1 MPVDFLTAEQQR
13 KYGRYAGEP
22 SPAQLGRYFHL
33 DDADRTVLTTRR
45 GDHNRLGFALQLGTV
60 RFLGTFLDNPAEVP
74 GAVVAHVARQLA
86 ITDLTCLIRYG
97 VGETHWDHVNEIK
110 AAYGYR
116 DFSDQP
122 GHSRLIRWLYA
133 RAWVSAERPS
143 LLFDLATAWL
153 VERKVL
159 LPGVTV
165 LAREVAQAR
174 DRAAAR
180 LWRVLANAPNA
191 RQRERLEA
199 LLVVPEGARQ
209 SHLDRLRRTPTRV
222 SGPSLIAALRRLEEI
237 RTLGVA
243 ALDLSRIP
251 AGRLKAL
258 ARHAATSWA
267 AVIARMPSDRRV
279 ATLLAFARAFEATAL
294 DDALDLLDL
303 IITDLLAQ
311 ARLAGEKE
319 RLRTLGDLD
328 TAALQLRDVCT
339 VLLDEACS
347 SAQVRSL
354 AFARVPRP
362 QLAEAVALVERLARP
377 PEDDYQGE
385 LLDRYR
391 RVRRF
396 WPHLLRT
403 ITFQGTQAGRPLTQ
417 ALSVLAAWEDQRE
430 PDLSQAPLDVVSR
443 AWRRFV
449 IGLDRTI
456 DRRAYTLCVLQ
467 RLQDG
472 LRRRDVFV
480 ELSERWGDPR
490 AKLLQGTEWEAA
502 RSQVCLSLGR
512 QATAAAELEALR
524 RQLDDAYRRTA
535 DNLPANESVRIE
547 VVAGRDSL
555 TLTPLDK
562 LDEPAGLWTL
572 RQAVADLLPRVDLPD
587 VLLEIQARTN
597 FAEAFTHVSEAEA
610 RVTDLAVSVCAVL
623 LAEAC
628 NIGLEPLTRPE
639 IPALTRGRLAWVQQ
653 NYIRAE
659 TLIRANALLVDAQT
673 KVPLVGAWGGGE
685 VASADGLRFVV
696 PVRTVNA
703 GPNSKYF
710 GAGRG
715 ITYYNFTSDQF
726 TGFHAIV
733 IPGTLRDSLF
743 ILEGLLEQQTSLRPL
758 EIMSDT
764 AGASDVVFGLFWL
777 LGYQFSPRLADV
789 GEARFW
795 RMDPAADHGAMN
807 GLARHRVNTELIARN
822 WDDMLRVAGSLA
834 RGTISASELIGSL
847 LRSSRPSTL
856 TRAIGELGRVVKT
869 LYLLS
874 YLDDETYR
882 RRILTQLNR
891 GESRHGVARAIFHGQ
906 RGEVRQRYREGQEDQ
921 LGALGLVVNVVVLWN
936 TLYMDAALAHL
947 RCQHVETNPEDVA
960 RLSPLGHENINFLG
974 RYSFALSEAVARGEL
989 RPFHNP
995 EDAGSQVGPN
1005 AA

>member
-13 KYGRYAGEP
+13 RYGRYASDP
-22 SPAQLGRYFHL
+22 SSVQLSRYFHL
-33 DDADRTVLTTRR
+33 DDADHAMLRTRR
-45 GDHNRLGFALQLGTV
+45 GDYNRLGFALQLGTV
-60 RFLGTFLDNPAEVP
+60 RFLGTFLDCPTEVP
-74 GAVVAHVARQLA
+74 GNVAAHVARQLA
-86 ITDLTCLIRYG
+86 ITDLTCLRRYG
-97 VGETHWDHVNEIK
+97 AGETHWDHANEIK

-165 LAREVAQAR
+165 LARDVAQAR

-180 LWRVLANAPNA
+180 LWRVLAETPNA
-191 RQRERLEA
+191 KQRERLEV
-199 LLVVPEGARQ
+199 LLVVPEDARQ
-209 SHLDRLRRTPTRV
+209 SHLDRPRRAPTRV
-222 SGPSLIAALRRLEEI
+222 SGPSLVAALGRLEEI
-237 RTLGVA
+237 RALGVA
-243 ALDLSRIP
+243 GLNLSRVP

-279 ATLLAFARAFEATAL
+279 ATLLAFARAFEVMAL

-311 ARLAGEKE
+311 AKLAGEKE

-328 TAALQLRDVCT
+328 AAALQLRDACA

-347 SAQVRSL
+347 SARVRSR

-362 QLAEAVALVERLARP
+362 QLAEAVALVESLARP

-403 ITFQGTQAGRPLTQ
+403 VKFRGTQAGRPLTH

-443 AWRRFV
+443 TWRRFV
-449 IGLDRTI
+449 IGPDRTI
-456 DRRAYTLCVLQ
+456 DRRAYTLCVLHQ
-467 RLQDG
+467 LQDG

-480 ELSERWGDPR
+480 DGSERWGDPR

-512 QATAAAELEALR
+512 QATAATELESLR
-524 RQLDDAYRRTA
+524 RQLEDAYRRTA
-535 DNLPANESVRIE
+535 DNLPANEAVRIE
-547 VVAGRDSL
+547 PVAGRDSL

-562 LDEPAGLWTL
+562 LDEPSGLRTL
-572 RQAVADLLPRVDLPD
+572 RQAVAGLLPRVDLPE

-597 FAEAFTHVSEAEA
+597 FAGAFTHVSEAEA
-610 RVTDLAVSVCAVL
+610 RVTDLTISVCAVL

-628 NIGLEPLTRPE
+628 NIGLEPLARPDV
-639 IPALTRGRLAWVQQ
+639 PALARGRLAWVQQ
-653 NYIRAE
+653 NYVRAE
-659 TLIRANALLVDAQT
+659 TLIRANAVLVDAQAQ
-673 KVPLVGAWGGGE
+673 VPLVGAWGGGE

-696 PVRTVNA
+696 PVRSVNA

-726 TGFHAIV
+726 TGFHGIV

-777 LGYQFSPRLADV
+777 LGYQFSPRLADI

-795 RMDPAADHGAMN
+795 RMDPAADHGVLN
-807 GLARHRVNTELIARN
+807 GLARQRVNTELIARN

-834 RGTISASELIGSL
+834 RGTIGASELISSL
-847 LRSSRPSTL
+847 LRSNRPSTL
-856 TRAIGELGRVVKT
+856 TRAIGALGRVAKT

-874 YLDDETYR
+874 YIDDEAYR

-936 TLYMDAALAHL
+936 TLYMDAALAQL
-947 RCQHVETNPEDVA
+947 RRQGIEAKADDVA

-974 RYSFALSEAVARGEL
+974 RYSFALSESVARGEL
-989 RPFHNP
+989 RPLHNP
-995 EDAGSQVGPN
+995 EEAGGQAGPT